1 LTQDLRIESIKAS
14 SRGRSSGVLETSL
27 TTAKIL
33 PAAATDAES
42 RRVIREELVTNL
54 LVEAGAGSGKTQ
66 MLAERM
72 ATGIASGAYQIEHL
86 AAVTFTRK
94 AASELR
100 GRFHLALEKEL
111 SFCRAGSSDPA
122 DRARLKRIHGA
133 LANLERFFA
142 GTIHSFCARLL
153 RERPVESGVSPGFTE
168 LDEVQEIELRDRA
181 WRDFSASL
189 RAAGDAGMM
198 ALLDTG
204 VRPTDL
210 KHAFATICL
219 HDDVVFPPG
228 DAECP
233 DAKRALKALEKF
245 WKQLQ
250 KELPSEIPGGTTC
263 PIQNAAREFVGEY
276 KVSRYRLDRPAVIA
290 SLLAKWNCKSKIVQ
304 TWWADT
310 TRAKQRFRDLI
321 NPMHQAFRDET
332 VTPYL
337 SQWRQYVYRLSVS
350 VLVRAREHAA
360 AERRRVNS
368 LNYGDLLTLTA
379 RVLRENAEVRRAMQ
393 RKYRH
398 LFVDEFQ
405 DTDPVQAEIVFLL
418 AANEPQSNVGPGL
431 QTRPK
436 ASVAPNSSTTSQS
449 ARMRTADRE
458 PRTADWRSVP
468 LRPGALFVVGDP
480 KQSIYRFRRADIEI
494 YSLVR
499 DRFSEP
505 ATGRVLTLTRNF
517 RSVSALCEF
526 ANQVFETRFPV
537 EPTPHSPRFARL
549 EPNPEASRRAG
560 SSASAKAPADTSDPA
575 DQAVFTLTHACE
587 KSGEVLT
594 EDAAKIARFIRTE
607 VDAGRR
613 KYSDFLILT
622 RKKRGRI
629 APYAD
634 ALESL
639 NVPLEVSGAGAFGES
654 VEVETLTTLLRAL
667 ADPQDAV
674 ALIAVLRGP
683 LFGISDR
690 ELFAYKQS
698 GGWFSLYAGRG
709 VKLKA
714 EDSVSEDPLAEGTP
728 AGAEVKDRV
737 TAALASLNQY
747 HRWTRLLP
755 ASAALERILEHTGY
769 LALAATTPGGVEAG
783 DLLHAID
790 RVRHVVE
797 DGGSLSDAADM
808 LEDDSDESSEVESL
822 PLEPGKSDVVRIMNL
837 HKAKGLE
844 ADVVFLADPCGGFDP
859 RVDVH
864 IARTGNQPEGW
875 FQVTRKSET
884 SYKSVVLGEHKD
896 WAVHQ
901 ETEKPFLD
909 AEQDRLL
916 YVAATRARKQLVVSR
931 WTTTPRNGAWTALDP
946 FLGNAR
952 ELPVASTVN
961 AAVTPV
967 QDSSVAAQSEA
978 NTALDAG
985 HDRVKQPSWSITSAT
1000 AEARHVARIS
1010 RADDVAADDP
1020 TRVVRKD
1027 TPTHR
1032 ADAGMA
1038 WGTLIHGLLEHAM
1051 RFPNSTPDDLR
1062 RLAMWLTVEEPQ
1074 LRAVLDDA
1082 IETVQRVAKAEFWAA
1097 AQAGEHYEEAP
1108 FAFADDRAMTSG
1120 VIDLLFGSAGAW
1132 RVRDYKTDSALNASN
1147 YQHQLDVYQKALQ
1160 ALGSAKPEAVLV
1172 PVSKES

>member
-1 LTQDLRIESIKAS
+1 
-14 SRGRSSGVLETSL
+14 
-27 TTAKIL
+27 
-33 PAAATDAES
+33 
-42 RRVIREELVTNL
+42 
-54 LVEAGAGSGKTQ
+54 

-72 ATGIASGAYQIEHL
+72 AAGIASGVYQIEHL

-100 GRFHLALEKEL
+100 GRFHLALEKKLQENSGGFRLQPEEEERVRRAL
-111 SFCRAGSSDPA
+111 S
-122 DRARLKRIHGA
+122 
-133 LANLERFFA
+133 NLERFFA

-168 LDEVQEIELRDRA
+168 LDEVQDIELRDRA

-189 RAAGDAGMM
+189 RAAGDAGIM

-204 VRPTDL
+204 VRPNDL

-233 DAKRALKALEKF
+233 DPKRALKALEKF

-250 KELPSEIPGGTTC
+250 KELPREIPGGTTC
-263 PIQNAAREFVGEY
+263 PIQKASREFQGEF
-276 KVSRYRLDRPAVIA
+276 KVSRYRLDRPSVIA
-290 SLLAKWNCKSKIVQ
+290 SLLAKWDCESKIIQ
-304 TWWADT
+304 KWWADT

-321 NPMHQAFRDET
+321 NPMHQAFHDET

-337 SQWRQYVYRLSVS
+337 SQWRQYVYRLAVS
-350 VLVRAREHAA
+350 VLVRARDHAA
-360 AERRRVNS
+360 RERRRVNS

-379 RVLRENAEVRRAMQ
+379 RVLREKADVRRAMQ

-418 AANEPQSNVGPGL
+418 AADEDNASAVGAGGLFPSVAGPGRLSSSLVGPGL
-431 QTRPK
+431 KTRPTANA
-436 ASVAPNSSTTSQS
+436 ASNSRKTSQS
-449 ARMRTADRE
+449 ARMRTADRD

-494 YSLVR
+494 YNLVR
-499 DRFSEP
+499 GRFSEP

-526 ANQVFETRFPV
+526 ANQVFEARFPA

-549 EPNPEASRRAG
+549 EANPASTGAEG
-560 SSASAKAPADTSDPA
+560 
-575 DQAVFTLTHACE
+575 QALFTLTHACE
-587 KSGEVLT
+587 KGGQVLT
-594 EDAAKIARFIRTE
+594 EDAAKIARFIRAE

-667 ADPQDAV
+667 ADPRDAV

-690 ELFAYKQS
+690 ELFTYKQS

-709 VKLKA
+709 FLIHA
-714 EDSVSEDPLAEGTP
+714 DDSVSEDPLAEGTP

-737 TAALASLNQY
+737 TAALGSLNQY

-755 ASAALERILEHTGY
+755 ASAALERILEHSGY

-783 DLLHAID
+783 DLLHAVD
-790 RVRHVVE
+790 RVRRVVE
-797 DGGSLSDAADM
+797 NGGSLSDAADM

-859 RVDVH
+859 KVDVH
-864 IARTGNQPEGW
+864 IARTGDQPEGW
-875 FQVTRKSET
+875 FQVVRKSDT
-884 SYKSVVLGEHKD
+884 SHKTTVLGEHKD
-896 WAVHQ
+896 WPEHQ

-931 WTTTPRNGAWTALDP
+931 WITTLRNGAWTALDP

-952 ELPVASTVN
+952 ELPVPATAS

-967 QDSSVAAQSEA
+967 QDSSVAAQ
-978 NTALDAG
+978 ALASIALVAA
-985 HDRVKQPSWSITSAT
+985 HDQVKQPSWSITSAT

-1010 RADDVAADDP
+1010 GADDVAADDP
-1020 TRVVRKD
+1020 TRVVSKD

-1038 WGTLIHGLLEHAM
+1038 WGALIHGLLEHAM

-1074 LRAVLDDA
+1074 LRIVIGEA
-1082 IETVQRVAKAEFWAA
+1082 IETVQRVAKAEFWAE

-1108 FAFADDRAMTSG
+1108 FGFADDRAMTSG

-1147 YQHQLDVYQKALQ
+1147 YQQQLDVYQRALQ
-1160 ALGSAKPEAVLV
+1160 ALGSARPEAVLV
-1172 PVSKES
+1172 SVSKQP

>member
-1 LTQDLRIESIKAS
+1 MS
-14 SRGRSSGVLETSL
+14 SRARSNRVVETTL
-27 TTAKIL
+27 TKREVSRGGAS
-33 PAAATDAES
+33 DAES
-42 RRVIREELVTNL
+42 RRIIREELLTNL

-72 ATGIASGAYQIEHL
+72 AAGIASGVYEIEHL

-111 SFCRAGSSDPA
+111 AGEPQIA
-122 DRARLKRIHGA
+122 ARERVNAA

-142 GTIHSFCARLL
+142 GTIHSFCGRLL

-168 LDEVQEIELRDRA
+168 LDEVQDLELRKRV
-181 WRDFSASL
+181 WRDFTASR
-189 RAAGDAGMM
+189 RANGDAGMM

-204 VRPTDL
+204 VKPSDL
-210 KHAFATICL
+210 DHAFGIICL
-219 HDDVVFPPG
+219 HEDVAFPPG

-233 DAKRALKALEKF
+233 DPKPAIKALEKF

-250 KELPSEIPGGTTC
+250 KHLRTDIAPDTRC
-263 PIQNAAREFVGEY
+263 KIQLAAREFAG
-276 KVSRYRLDRPAVIA
+276 KFKMSRFKLDRPSVVAE
-290 SLLAKWNCKSKIVQ
+290 LLDLWDCESKIVLYQ
-304 TWWADT
+304 WAPNQP
-310 TRAKQRFRDLI
+310 RAEQHRVRDLVVGL
-321 NPMHQAFRDET
+321 HQPFRET
-332 VTPYL
+332 VVMPYL
-337 SQWRQYVYRLSVS
+337 AQWRQYVYRQAVS
-350 VLVRAREHAA
+350 MLTQAREHAA

-379 RVLRENAEVRRAMQ
+379 RVLRENSEVRRAMQ

-418 AANEPQSNVGPGL
+418 AADES
-431 QTRPK
+431 QTNQ
-436 ASVAPNSSTTSQS
+436 A
-449 ARMRTADRE
+449 ARMRSAN
-458 PRTADWRSVP
+458 WRSVP

-494 YSLVR
+494 YNLVR
-499 DRFSEP
+499 ARFSDP
-505 ATGRVLTLTRNF
+505 ATGRVVTLTRNF
-517 RSVSALCEF
+517 RPVRALCEF
-526 ANQVFETRFPV
+526 ANEVFETRFPG

-549 EPNPEASRRAG
+549 EAKDNATAAAG
-560 SSASAKAPADTSDPA
+560 
-575 DQAVFTLTHACE
+575 QAIFTLTHSCE
-587 KSGEVLT
+587 RGGEVLP
-594 EDAAKIARFIRTE
+594 EDAGKIARFIRAE

-613 KYSDFLILT
+613 KYSDFLVLT

-629 APYAD
+629 GPYAE

-639 NVPLEVSGAGAFGES
+639 NVPIEVSGAGAFGES
-654 VEVETLTTLLRAL
+654 VEVMTLTTLLRGL

-698 GGWFSLYAGRG
+698 DGWFSLHAGRG
-709 VKLKA
+709 SGNQA
-714 EDSVSEDPLAEGTP
+714 ENSTSEEPLADGEPSGGE
-728 AGAEVKDRV
+728 ARDRV

-783 DLLHAID
+783 DLLHAVD
-790 RVRHVVE
+790 RVRQVVE
-797 DGGSLSDAADM
+797 DGGSLSDAAEM
-808 LEDDSDESSEVESL
+808 LEADSDESSEVESL

-844 ADVVFLADPCGGFDP
+844 ADVVFLVDPCGGFDP
-859 RVDVH
+859 KIDVH
-864 IARTGNQPEGW
+864 IARTGDQPEGW
-875 FQVTRKSET
+875 FQVVRKNGEHGRT
-884 SYKSVVLGEHKD
+884 VLGEHED
-896 WAVHQ
+896 WDQHQ
-901 ETEKPFLD
+901 AAEQPFLD

-916 YVAATRARKQLVVSR
+916 YVAATRAREVLVVSR
-931 WTTTPRNGAWTALDP
+931 WTTTPRNGAWTDLDP
-946 FLGNAR
+946 FLSKAT
-952 ELPVASTVN
+952 ELPVPSSVGAP
-961 AAVTPV
+961 ATPV
-967 QDSSVAAQSEA
+967 QDFSAAAQAEA
-978 NTALDAG
+978 ARGIAVA
-985 HDRVKQPSWSITSAT
+985 HHRVHQPSWWVTSAT
-1000 AEARHVARIS
+1000 ADARHVS
-1010 RADDVAADDP
+1010 RMTSGDDVAPDDP
-1020 TRVVRKD
+1020 TWVVSKD

-1051 RFPNSTPDDLR
+1051 RFPQSTAADLR

-1074 LRAVLDDA
+1074 LRSVIDEA
-1082 IETVQRVAKAEFWAA
+1082 IDTVQAAAKAEFWAE

-1108 FAFADDRAMTSG
+1108 FAFHEGHVLTGG
-1120 VIDLLFGSAGAW
+1120 VIDLLFGAADTW
-1132 RVRDYKTDSALNASN
+1132 RVRDYKTDSALDANK
-1147 YQHQLDVYQKALQ
+1147 YQQQLDVYRRALRAVGWDKAEVGL
-1160 ALGSAKPEAVLV
+1160 LSVRKGK
-1172 PVSKES
+1172 